1 MEKLL
6 TVVIP
11 IYKVEQYIRKCLDSL
26 LVPQDQLGLLD
37 IIVIND
43 GTPDRSAEIAKEYE
57 RKYPGVFRVIDK
69 ENGGHG
75 SAWNKGTEL
84 AVGKYLS
91 YLDSD
96 DWYDT
101 DQFSMLIGFLQKY
114 DVDMV
119 LMDSTKYY
127 AYQNK
132 EVIVAL
138 KNMNPGVVYDALIFD
153 WLHSGN
159 GANITYVPNTVY
171 RTAMMQKYHPI
182 FCEHVMYDDIILQVL
197 PIISSR
203 SFVYS
208 NLNVY
213 HYLIG
218 RPGQSFDP
226 AIRAKRASDVT
237 TVLKQ
242 VLAFI
247 RNHREEVPTGTTSR
261 AWADNLYSSFATHH
275 YQELSRFPYSISKER
290 LSNWD
295 SFIKESYPDI
305 ELTKLVRLYRSLPF
319 PIYYSWFKVDFL
331 FGKVKK
337 RLLKSS

>member
-6 TVVIP
+6 TVVVP
-11 IYKVEQYIRKCLDSL
+11 VYKVEMYIRKCLDSL
-26 LVPQDQLGLLD
+26 LVPQDQLELLD
-37 IIVIND
+37 IVVVND
-43 GTPDRSAEIAKEYE
+43 GSPDRSAEIAKEYE
-57 RKYPGVFRVIDK
+57 SKYPGVFRVIDK

-101 DQFSMLIGFLQKY
+101 LQFSMLIGFLQKY

-119 LMDSTKYY
+119 LMNSTKYY

-132 EVIVAL
+132 EEIVAL
-138 KNMNPGVVYDALIFD
+138 KNMDPGVVYDALKYD

-159 GANITYVPNTVY
+159 GSNITYVPNTVY

-182 FCEHVMYDDIILQVL
+182 YCEHVMYDDIILQVL

-226 AIRAKRASDVT
+226 AVRAKRANDVT

-247 RNHREEVPTGTTSR
+247 RDYREEVPTGSTSR
-261 AWADNLYSSFATHH
+261 AWADDLYSSFSTHH
-275 YQELSRFPYSISKER
+275 YQELSQFSYSISKER

-305 ELTKLVRLYRSLPF
+305 VLTKLVRKYRTLPF
-319 PIYYSWFKVDFL
+319 PIYYFWFKVELL
-331 FGKVKK
+331 FRKAKK
-337 RLLKSS
+337 RLSKKS